1 MKYKKPRCDCGTILH
16 SWSNEIWTVE
26 RYITKEGDL
35 GNMDKRKCILDEQ
48 GYEIYLLCPKCG
60 NEYESDYDNENR
72 LIRGELN

>member
-1 MKYKKPRCDCGTILH
+1 M
-16 SWSNEIWTVE
+16 V
-26 RYITKEGDL
+26 
-35 GNMDKRKCILDEQ
+35 KRKCILDEQ